1 MIIISR
7 LEGEAVVVG
16 DRLQVTVTVVRVEGD
31 EVILHIDAPDE
42 ISLEPGEHLATLP
55 SVSPFYD

>member
-16 DRLQVTVTVVRVEGD
+16 DRLQVTVTVVRVEAD

-55 SVSPFYD
+55 SASPFYD